1 MDLVLKKSVYLYEY
15 IDNWQRFNEMFLPG
29 KKKKITAA
37 WQWKISRMLTKTTRK
52 ESGESITI
60 YTYKALLLL
69 ADVNNYYY
77 NSQQQVCE
85 RL

>member
-29 KKKKITAA
+29 KKKITAA

-52 ESGESITI
+52 ESGESIMI
-60 YTYKALLLL
+60 STYKALLLL